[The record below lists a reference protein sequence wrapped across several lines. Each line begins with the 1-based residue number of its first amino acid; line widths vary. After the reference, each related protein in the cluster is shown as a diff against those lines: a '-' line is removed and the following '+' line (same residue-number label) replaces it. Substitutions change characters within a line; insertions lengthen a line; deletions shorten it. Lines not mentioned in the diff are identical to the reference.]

1 MHGEG
6 EKIYKK
12 KNESLM
18 YAIENYGNKYIS
30 L

>member
-6 EKIYKK
+6 EKNYK